1 MMKAIFIRLVLIA
14 SGAVAAL
21 IGAGIVFVP
30 DVFYGSYQVLLP
42 ESASLRSELA
52 GMGSFMLFGGGL
64 MLAGAVKRSLESS
77 ALIVGVGFYGAF
89 TLGRLLSFVVDGAPS
104 SAILAAWTVEAGLLV
119 LIVAAAVWARKH
131 PNTAAVIVR

>member
-64 MLAGAVKRSLESS
+64 MLA
-77 ALIVGVGFYGAF
+77 
-89 TLGRLLSFVVDGAPS
+89 
-104 SAILAAWTVEAGLLV
+104 
-119 LIVAAAVWARKH
+119 
-131 PNTAAVIVR
+131 